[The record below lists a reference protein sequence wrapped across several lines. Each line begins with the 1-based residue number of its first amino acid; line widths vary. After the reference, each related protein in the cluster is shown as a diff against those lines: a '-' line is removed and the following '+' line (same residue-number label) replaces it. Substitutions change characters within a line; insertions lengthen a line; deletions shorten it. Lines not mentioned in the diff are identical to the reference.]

1 MARPRK
7 PSGPHQWPTPCGR
20 CGEHHQIVANW
31 PDGGVCG
38 YCYQQAKR
46 TRGTCLCGHE
56 GVLPG
61 RIDGQ
66 PACRRCSGVKLN
78 LDCKTC
84 GATDELYRGSRCWS
98 CELAALVDQ
107 LLTNP
112 DTGLMAAK
120 LIPVATAL
128 KSMKRSNSG
137 VTWIRQ
143 QHVTAFLTELAVAS
157 RITHEKLDEL
167 PGTDRTRTYVRGLL
181 VEYGALP
188 RRDELTVRYTQWA
201 TNALAR
207 VRGDDHRD
215 VVRRFIRWHLQRR
228 MNRMGTVP
236 HGTFLRSKQTVAVTI
251 TFLNWLNDQAITL
264 AELQQKH
271 LDAWLA
277 DGPSTRRLVNRFIPW
292 AIQCRLV
299 HGELS
304 IARHRRGPS
313 HKMPKTE
320 QDAAVERVVHTDEL
334 TARDRAAAVLVIV
347 FGQHIEDVIRLTWNE
362 VTITDNVVT
371 VRLGKTPFA
380 LPCPLD
386 EPIRQLA
393 ASPGNDLTASL
404 IHARGPSA
412 HCVENNQFRRP
423 RALNSPDTPP
433 RSGHPPAPPSPNNP
447 CRHCP
452 TFWRPPQPRLCR
464 RPSAWKYPTSSVPT
478 VPGAARPIGPDPAA
492 AKAGPTVVT

>member
-228 MNRMGTVP
+228 LNRMETVP
-236 HGTFLRSKQTVAVTI
+236 HGTFLRSKQTVTVTI
-251 TFLNWLNDQAITL
+251 TFMNWLNDQAITL

-334 TARDRAAAVLVIV
+334 T
-347 FGQHIEDVIRLTWNE
+347 
-362 VTITDNVVT
+362 
-371 VRLGKTPFA
+371 
-380 LPCPLD
+380 
-386 EPIRQLA
+386 
-393 ASPGNDLTASL
+393 
-404 IHARGPSA
+404 
-412 HCVENNQFRRP
+412 RP
-423 RALNSPDTPP
+423 RPGGRHPGHRLRSTHRRRHPTDLERGHHHRQRRHRKTWEDPVRTPLP
-433 RSGHPPAPPSPNNP
+433 LGRTHAPT
-447 CRHCP
+447 RRLARQ
-452 TFWRPPQPRLCR
+452 RPHR
-464 RPSAWKYPTSSVPT
+464 V
-478 VPGAARPIGPDPAA
+478 PDPCSWSF
-492 AKAGPTVVT
+492 G